1 SFRPSNLRQACSSFT
16 IFATEPPNVPSWKH
30 SSFYPIKAIDA
41 IFEGFD
47 FVMSAW
53 SILYIDIR
61 EPEGTGCLQCPK
73 PLKGTSP
80 TMRRLARNE

>member
-1 SFRPSNLRQACSSFT
+1 L
-16 IFATEPPNVPSWKH
+16 PNVPSWKH

-53 SILYIDIR
+53 SI
-61 EPEGTGCLQCPK
+61 
-73 PLKGTSP
+73 
-80 TMRRLARNE
+80 A

>member
-1 SFRPSNLRQACSSFT
+1 MTAMSS
-16 IFATEPPNVPSWKH
+16 INRIKSEEPAGPDALEMTLPNVPSWKH

-53 SILYIDIR
+53 SI
-61 EPEGTGCLQCPK
+61 
-73 PLKGTSP
+73 
-80 TMRRLARNE
+80 A

>member
-1 SFRPSNLRQACSSFT
+1 MTL
-16 IFATEPPNVPSWKH
+16 PNVPSWKH

-53 SILYIDIR
+53 SI
-61 EPEGTGCLQCPK
+61 
-73 PLKGTSP
+73 
-80 TMRRLARNE
+80 A